1 MRSEPAS
8 PGSSLETQIL
18 GLRLRPTDQS
28 LWVRPGV
35 CDVACS
41 GVSYSLKLEKFW
53 CREQS
58 CLSHILMGGSRAH
71 LWDRMEE
78 GPRGAHEGDIV
89 WLDTWTLKERDVHE
103 VTAPMAHRHWD
114 PWIPQSQPR
123 WWQSGTFH
131 SHGRPGCWDLLVRR
145 EDVSRSFS
153 FQNEGSLISK
163 TSYRYKPRT

>member
-35 CDVACS
+35 CDGACS

-58 CLSHILMGGSRAH
+58 CLSHILHGREQGTLMGQDGGRSTRSPWRRH
-71 LWDRMEE
+71 CVV
-78 GPRGAHEGDIV
+78 GH
-89 WLDTWTLKERDVHE
+89 LDTEGK
-103 VTAPMAHRHWD
+103 
-114 PWIPQSQPR
+114 
-123 WWQSGTFH
+123 
-131 SHGRPGCWDLLVRR
+131 GRPWGHGSNGSSSLRSLDPTESTKVMTIRNVPLPWKTRAFRLVSKKRGCIKV
-145 EDVSRSFS
+145 
-153 FQNEGSLISK
+153 I
-163 TSYRYKPRT
+163 